1 VLLVYVA
8 LVPDELANWARATSF
23 ELAERYG
30 GRPSPFAPHITLKVP
45 FETDDADTHARYLD
59 GLPQRVALDVEV
71 GGYLCWEGGYVVLD
85 VRPQEPLRAVQQ
97 RLLDDLGLPPLE
109 FEGPDFHFH
118 LTLLADVEPDALAR
132 AGEELGDSP
141 RWQFPLERF
150 ALGRKSGD
158 QWLTYR
164 LSSR

>member
-1 VLLVYVA
+1 VQLVYVA

-23 ELAERYG
+23 ELAKRYG
-30 GRPSPFAPHITLKVP
+30 GRPSPFDPHITLKVP

-59 GLPQRVALDVEV
+59 GLPQRAALDVEA
-71 GGYLCWEGGYVVLD
+71 GGYLCWDGGWVVLD
-85 VRPQEPLRAVQQ
+85 VTPQEPLRAVQQ
-97 RLLDDLGLPPLE
+97 QLLDDLGLPPLE
-109 FEGPDFHFH
+109 FEGAGFHFH
-118 LTLLADVEPDALAR
+118 LTLLAGVGADALAR
-132 AGEELGDSP
+132 AREELGETP